1 MSRQSNHGRSAW
13 ESEMRRTHER
23 IKQLEVEAEPL
34 VHPQH
39 SLAVKEEVQQSVRG
53 FAATDPWRGEQVRR
67 GGEPGACAGRRGCA
81 ADSSCGCRLPK
92 LDPEAGPWASGVR
105 AMDNVPRPSSVGR
118 PARGAPN
125 PY

>member
-23 IKQLEVEAEPL
+23 IKQLEVEAETL

-53 FAATDPWRGEQVRR
+53 FAATDPWRGGQVRR
-67 GGEPGACAGRRGCA
+67 GGGTRAGAGRRGCPA
-81 ADSSCGCRLPK
+81 GRFFWWRLPK
-92 LDPEAGPWASGVR
+92 
-105 AMDNVPRPSSVGR
+105 PRPVALSQ
-118 PARGAPN
+118 ARGGRHPRKL
-125 PY
+125 PPP